1 MAFPSLWRKGVTH
14 AGDQLL
20 SGSGILG
27 LLIQPQLQSFV
38 FKGLDI
44 TAGDVEE
51 GAEQAVKMVYA
62 HRNTGD
68 ADAPRLLSLCEP
80 RLCSKMAAADC
91 AEWPRPALQRIDG
104 VTLDHVR
111 IIVGGQ
117 RETFSP
123 TKTAEENAA
132 ATGITP
138 TSVGRDMVILSRDAD
153 FEGVSD
159 MVRRFLFLDY
169 TEQYLRSL
177 LVDHGMTVQFAVD
190 VNCVL
195 NAPSS
200 SAAPGDEE
208 QEAAFPVEPAGTQEV
223 CQRWVFESPMDAQFK
238 QNLDWRVVD
247 VNNVMDGAQFW
258 AEK

>member
-1 MAFPSLWRKGVTH
+1 
-14 AGDQLL
+14 
-20 SGSGILG
+20 
-27 LLIQPQLQSFV
+27 
-38 FKGLDI
+38 
-44 TAGDVEE
+44 
-51 GAEQAVKMVYA
+51 
-62 HRNTGD
+62 
-68 ADAPRLLSLCEP
+68 
-80 RLCSKMAAADC
+80 
-91 AEWPRPALQRIDG
+91 
-104 VTLDHVR
+104 
-111 IIVGGQ
+111 
-117 RETFSP
+117 
-123 TKTAEENAA
+123 
-132 ATGITP
+132 
-138 TSVGRDMVILSRDAD
+138 
-153 FEGVSD
+153 

-208 QEAAFPVEPAGTQEV
+208 QATFPVEPGTQEV

>member
-1 MAFPSLWRKGVTH
+1 
-14 AGDQLL
+14 
-20 SGSGILG
+20 
-27 LLIQPQLQSFV
+27 
-38 FKGLDI
+38 
-44 TAGDVEE
+44 
-51 GAEQAVKMVYA
+51 
-62 HRNTGD
+62 
-68 ADAPRLLSLCEP
+68 
-80 RLCSKMAAADC
+80 MAAADC

-123 TKTAEENAA
+123 TKTAEENAV

-153 FEGVSD
+153 FEGVPD

-208 QEAAFPVEPAGTQEV
+208 QATFPVEPGTQEV

>member
-1 MAFPSLWRKGVTH
+1 MVKPCSSPRPIWTLRVRPNNKQNSIFVSPEKN
-14 AGDQLL
+14 DQDASDAE
-20 SGSGILG
+20 SG
-27 LLIQPQLQSFV
+27 F
-38 FKGLDI
+38 
-44 TAGDVEE
+44 
-51 GAEQAVKMVYA
+51 
-62 HRNTGD
+62 HTGD

-208 QEAAFPVEPAGTQEV
+208 QEAAAQIKQTFEQRTNRTWHCLVGRNFACYVTYESKSFAYFYIGQQGV
-223 CQRWVFESPMDAQFK
+223 CLFCTD
-238 QNLDWRVVD
+238 
-247 VNNVMDGAQFW
+247 
-258 AEK
+258 

>member
-132 ATGITP
+132 ATGIKP

-177 LVDHGMTVQFAVD
+177 LVD
-190 VNCVL
+190 L

-208 QEAAFPVEPAGTQEV
+208 QATFPVEPGTQEV

-238 QNLDWRVVD
+238 QNLDWKVVD
-247 VNNVMDGAQFW
+247 VNNVMGGAQFW